1 MKTTV
6 YYEVSMGYGHC
17 LGILKNFKK
26 FSEAYD
32 FAIKSA
38 EDLDNKDITLT
49 EICWIKKGLFKKA
62 ILEEKIIYIFND

>member
-17 LGILKNFKK
+17 LGILKKFKK

-32 FAIKSA
+32 FAMESA

-49 EICWIKKGLFKKA
+49 EVCWIKKGLVKKA
-62 ILEEKIIYIFND
+62 ILEEKIIYTFNN